1 MTTQTLHAET
11 PKDIPS
17 EVDIEHG
24 LPPGWG
30 PGLWGSALF
39 LIAIAFSVFQISTA
53 LYAILPTQVLRTIH
67 VGFLILVAAALLANH
82 KTSGVLRV
90 IGWLAGLVGFGVGLY
105 HWIFYLDLV
114 NRAGELTQP
123 DLIVGITGLVILF
136 AVSWV
141 IMGAALPLICLA
153 FVAHALWGHL
163 LPSPFNHRPFGFE
176 QIVEQLS
183 FGTEGIYATPTGIS
197 ATYIYLFILFGAFLE
212 RAGMI
217 QLFNDIALGTVG
229 SAKGGAAKVAV
240 ISSSLMG
247 TISGSGVAN
256 VVTVG
261 QFTIPL
267 MRRFGYSGAFAG
279 GVEATASM
287 GGQIMPPVMG
297 AVAFIMAENIG
308 VPYSEIVKAAI
319 IPAIIYFASAF
330 WMVHLEAGKRGLVGI
345 PKEELPRPFESI
357 RRQWYLLLPL
367 CVLVFLLMDG
377 FTPLFSGS
385 VGLGLTAVMILGA
398 AVAANIPQQALRF
411 VFWITTGLFAGSLVK
426 FGVGVL
432 VAVVGVLVAIN
443 IFTQGGRATLATCRD
458 VLADGARQ
466 ALPVGLACAIV
477 GTVIGSLTLTG
488 TATTFGNFI
497 VSLGRDSLFLCLILV
512 MITSII
518 LGTGLPTIPTYII
531 TASLAAPALLKLDV
545 PLIISHMF
553 VFYYGIIA
561 DLTPPVALA
570 ALAAA
575 PMAKASPDAIG
586 WQATRIAL
594 AGFLIPFLGVYQPT
608 LMLQAGGAMAAQ
620 YGYWVEFSW
629 ACTLAFLTVVM
640 SGVAAIGYYLSPI
653 SLIERVL
660 AGVAAVL
667 FVAPLPYSDEVAIGL
682 SLVLTAA
689 SYLRTRRARPAG

>member
-1 MTTQTLHAET
+1 
-11 PKDIPS
+11 
-17 EVDIEHG
+17 
-24 LPPGWG
+24 
-30 PGLWGSALF
+30 
-39 LIAIAFSVFQISTA
+39 
-53 LYAILPTQVLRTIH
+53 
-67 VGFLILVAAALLANH
+67 
-82 KTSGVLRV
+82 
-90 IGWLAGLVGFGVGLY
+90 
-105 HWIFYLDLV
+105 
-114 NRAGELTQP
+114 
-123 DLIVGITGLVILF
+123 VILF

-163 LPSPFNHRPFGFE
+163 LPSPFNHRPFDFE

-217 QLFNDIALGTVG
+217 QLFNDIALGPVG

-308 VPYSEIVKAAI
+308 VPKTEIVKAAI
-319 IPAIIYFASAF
+319 NPAIINIGSAF

-345 PKEELPRPFESI
+345 PKEELPRPLESI

-398 AVAANIPQQALRF
+398 ADQRVPPSQGRQWVAALQQLGKCPEVRAVSFPGEGHAIASSGANAHAQQTAVAWLIQQLRRRPSATSSSSSGLSNSNSSLSSASFPSSASLLYSYCNIRLKVP
-411 VFWITTGLFAGSLVK
+411 
-426 FGVGVL
+426 VL
-432 VAVVGVLVAIN
+432 VY
-443 IFTQGGRATLATCRD
+443 
-458 VLADGARQ
+458 
-466 ALPVGLACAIV
+466 
-477 GTVIGSLTLTG
+477 
-488 TATTFGNFI
+488 
-497 VSLGRDSLFLCLILV
+497 VSV
-512 MITSII
+512 
-518 LGTGLPTIPTYII
+518 
-531 TASLAAPALLKLDV
+531 
-545 PLIISHMF
+545 
-553 VFYYGIIA
+553 
-561 DLTPPVALA
+561 
-570 ALAAA
+570 
-575 PMAKASPDAIG
+575 SP
-586 WQATRIAL
+586 
-594 AGFLIPFLGVYQPT
+594 
-608 LMLQAGGAMAAQ
+608 
-620 YGYWVEFSW
+620 
-629 ACTLAFLTVVM
+629 
-640 SGVAAIGYYLSPI
+640 
-653 SLIERVL
+653 SLINQK
-660 AGVAAVL
+660 
-667 FVAPLPYSDEVAIGL
+667 S
-682 SLVLTAA
+682 
-689 SYLRTRRARPAG
+689 